1 MRRSWKSRTI
11 AGALLVVGI
20 GALVAVPNSVSASA
34 ADEVP
39 TLPSVPHTPL
49 YDVGVSRSVTPADV
63 AAASA
68 SPAAAAVL
76 PHYSASIKNG
86 TQTFAYSIV
95 GSNPAVASA
104 TPVTTVKTLVIP
116 LVIKFSNGSSWDP
129 SVADSCDPGVS
140 ALSRTQKSPIFV
152 GHAWNWGGTS
162 IGTGQLIS
170 TFQRAQFWKYAKPT
184 GINPTYGVQ
193 LAKTSLA
200 KVIINVPVADAAQ
213 TSGVPCG
220 NGLLGA
226 VNINWLDSYLQNTV
240 VPSLA
245 TKGLNASTFPLFVV
259 HNVVE
264 YVGSTSNC
272 CVLGYHTSFAPQAGV
287 VQTYGL
293 ATYDNSSEF
302 TGVSDI
308 STLTHEV
315 GEWMNDPFVLNPTK
329 PWGHIGQV
337 SGCQSNFEVG
347 DPLSGS
353 TFTDTVGGF
362 TYHPQE
368 LAFFSWFYHQSPSIG
383 VNGWYSNKG
392 TFRTAAAACV

>member
-20 GALVAVPNSVSASA
+20 GALVAVPNGVSASA

-49 YDVGVSRSVTPADV
+49 YDVGVPRSVTPADV

-129 SVADSCDPGVS
+129 SVADTCDPGVS

-184 GINPTYGVQ
+184 GINPTYGVE

-213 TSGVPCG
+213 ASGVPCG

-240 VPSLA
+240 IPSLA

-272 CVLGYHTSFAPQAGV
+272 CVLGYHSSFAPQAGV

-315 GEWMNDPFVLNPTK
+315 GEWMNDPFALNPTK

-337 SGCQSNFEVG
+337 SGCQGNLEVG